1 VRAVGCALILTG
13 VTVSITTLFYLVY
26 FEPGPFS
33 RQNKQQTSAVIGR
46 RSIIPEQY
54 PTASDLRQDDEV
66 APNHSLS
73 IDSAIKRTLR
83 DADSYIFISA
93 TLWKQDF
100 ASYGPKA
107 WICQAEYRFRNEFD
121 GYGLP
126 EKVNIIFDAEGCRVL
141 NPPLEKKSD
150 ALAAGEHKTLMYA
163 IKRIH
168 DAYNSAQ

>member
-1 VRAVGCALILTG
+1 VRIVGYASVLTA

-26 FEPGPFS
+26 FEPSPSS
-33 RQNKQQTSAVIGR
+33 RQIKKETATVVET

-54 PTASDLRQDDEV
+54 PTANDLRQDDGV
-66 APNHSLS
+66 APNHSLC

-83 DADSYIFISA
+83 DADSYKFISA
-93 TLWKQDF
+93 TLWTQDF

-107 WICQAEYRFRNEFD
+107 WICQAEYRSRNAFD

-126 EKVNIIFDAEGCRVL
+126 EEVAIIFDAEGCRVL
-141 NPPLEKKSD
+141 NPRLEKNFD
-150 ALAAGEHKTLMYA
+150 ALAASEHKTLMYA

-168 DAYNSAQ
+168 DPYNNAQ

>member
-1 VRAVGCALILTG
+1 VRIVGCASILTAMAI
-13 VTVSITTLFYLVY
+13 SITTLFYLVY
-26 FEPGPFS
+26 FEPGPLS
-33 RQNKQQTSAVIGR
+33 RQQKQETSAVIKG

-54 PTASDLRQDDEV
+54 PNANDLRQDDGD

-73 IDSAIKRTLR
+73 IDSAIKRTLG
-83 DADSYIFISA
+83 DPDSYIFIRA
-93 TLWKQDF
+93 TLWTQDF

-107 WICQAEYRFRNEFD
+107 WICQAEYRSRNAFD

-126 EKVNIIFDAEGCRVL
+126 EKIDIIFDAEGCRVL

-150 ALAAGEHKTLMYA
+150 AVAAGEHKTLMYA

-168 DAYNSAQ
+168 DPYNNAQ